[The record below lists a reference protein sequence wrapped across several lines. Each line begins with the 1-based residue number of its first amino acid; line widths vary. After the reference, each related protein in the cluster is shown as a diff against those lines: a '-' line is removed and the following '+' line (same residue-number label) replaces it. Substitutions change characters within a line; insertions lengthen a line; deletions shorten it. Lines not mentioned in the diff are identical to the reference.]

1 MNHTVG
7 VYDIWTN
14 EDSLTALL
22 LKRIR
27 QCGTY
32 DGYNPDW
39 LTLSTA
45 IDYAMKTT
53 LKDSPGN
60 LEKIRQALSGI
71 GYVPL
76 YRTSA
81 TPSIRLGGIYL
92 SPDGTVG
99 VNYIDATRRGID
111 DMAYFTDE
119 VLDVFTTGNCNTLFT
134 IFLKDGDGRCE
145 FSISPDSTRLS
156 VYFNGKIQVWNI
168 CECRMT
174 YETAL
179 HVNKDEGIQLFWSGN
194 GNRLMVACSD
204 RISSIDLETENVE
217 NFQMLIG
224 KHSRYA
230 TNEDGTVVVGVGSDG
245 IQYFTVADPLNVLN
259 FDDYDLSCFP
269 YLLEYSK
276 QRFWLLVESQCY
288 VISQGE
294 VELVGQYDQTVD
306 IDPYRMSEILGDFLT
321 LSDSEHHGDTVNCS
335 VNRDGAVVEFLTK
348 GGSSSTHV
356 CKMSIDTLECEK
368 YVKSDDL
375 IEFRRV
381 EKGRHPLNEI
391 YDYEVRCPDHSG
403 MGQLYFIRGQTE
415 IPMGPARADAEA
427 LDVNGKI
434 FLHRGRT
441 IDVYD
446 SETLGHLKSVMATD
460 TDRWVFSGT
469 DINGTISLIKV
480 DDVDSTIEDGSS
492 ARISFARMKVP
503 DFKLD
508 VFEDCY
514 IRVDKVWNLCFS
526 ISVRDQIVW
535 YYNRD
540 GNRVKPVTL
549 NRLKLK
555 SGKMMRS
562 STYKSDE
569 SKFDVDI
576 VELDGNHIAL
586 LSMDKLE
593 DNPNADIGATLR
605 IIDRIS
611 GNSKHFDLHRF
622 GNEGGKHIDISS
634 ISKVA
639 RAVKDGNEYV
649 IAEFGSNLGSLICS
663 REVKSGRQFPEGTGY
678 MKGKLLACDGDLCT
692 VRTTDNHLMCFD
704 ATLQPS
710 DTAPEE
716 PSEGR
721 RRHNYSYEIPIG
733 RTWNMSFGKIVQNN
747 GVFFCLTDLE

>member
-1 MNHTVG
+1 M
-7 VYDIWTN
+7 
-14 EDSLTALL
+14 
-22 LKRIR
+22 
-27 QCGTY
+27 
-32 DGYNPDW
+32 YNKYNTEW

-45 IDYAMKTT
+45 IDYAMKTI
-53 LKDSPGN
+53 LKDSPDS

-71 GYVPL
+71 GYIPL

-99 VNYIDATRRGID
+99 VNYIDATRLGIND
-111 DMAYFTDE
+111 SAFFTDE
-119 VLDVFTTGNCNTLFT
+119 VLDVYTTGNCNPLFT
-134 IFLKDGDGRCE
+134 IFLKDGEGRCV
-145 FSISPDSTRLS
+145 FSVSPDSTRLS
-156 VYFNGKIQVWNI
+156 VYSNGKIQVWNI
-168 CECRMT
+168 CECRIAH
-174 YETAL
+174 ETAL

-194 GNRLMVACSD
+194 GNRLMVAHHGGV
-204 RISSIDLETENVE
+204 SSIDLETENVE
-217 NFQMLIG
+217 NFQMLTE
-224 KHSRYA
+224 KHSQYA
-230 TNEDGTVVVGVGSDG
+230 TNDDGSVVVCIGSHG
-245 IQYFTVADPLNVLN
+245 IQYSTVADSFHTLD
-259 FDDYDLSCFP
+259 FDDYDLNCFS

-276 QRFWLLVESQCY
+276 QRFWLLVESRCY
-288 VISQGE
+288 VISPDG
-294 VELVGQYDQTVD
+294 VEFVGQYDQTVD
-306 IDPYRMSEILGDFLT
+306 IDSYRMSEILSDHIL
-321 LSDSEHHGDTVNCS
+321 LSDSEQHSYGMNCS
-335 VNRDGAVVEFLTK
+335 VNCDGMFVEFLTK
-348 GGSSSTHV
+348 GGSYRTHV
-356 CKMSIDTLECEK
+356 CRMSIDTLECDK
-368 YVKSDDL
+368 YIEESDDL
-375 IEFRRV
+375 IKCHRI
-381 EKGRHPLNEI
+381 EKGPRPLNEL
-391 YDYEVRCPDHSG
+391 YNYEVRCSDHSG

-434 FLHRGRT
+434 FIHRGRT

-446 SETLGHLKSVMATD
+446 SETLKHLKSVLATD

-480 DDVDSTIEDGSS
+480 DDVDSTMEDGSS
-492 ARISFARMKVP
+492 ARISFARMKAP

-508 VFEDCY
+508 IFEDCR

-526 ISVRDQIVW
+526 IATRDQIVW

-576 VELDGNHIAL
+576 VELEGHRIAL
-586 LSMDKLE
+586 LSMDKL
-593 DNPNADIGATLR
+593 DNNPNADIGATLR
-605 IIDRIS
+605 IIDCIS
-611 GNSKHFDLHRF
+611 GDSKHFDLHRF
-622 GNEGGKHIDISS
+622 GNEDGKHIDISG
-634 ISKVA
+634 IFKVV

-649 IAEFGSNLGSLICS
+649 IAEFDSNLGSLICS

-678 MKGKLLACDGDLCT
+678 LKGKLLVCDGESCT
-692 VRTTDNHLMCFD
+692 VRTLGGNLERFD

-710 DTAPEE
+710 DTVPEE
-716 PSEGR
+716 LLEER

-733 RTWNMSFGKIVQNN
+733 RTWNTSFGKIVQNN
-747 GVFFCLTDLE
+747 GVFFCLTDSE